1 MAQRTK
7 MNSSEF
13 KEFISHS
20 SDPHGSGPERRLS
33 FAGVIPYNE
42 LNYAPGSMGY
52 HQVMDRVE
60 FTIENWHSHV
70 CSHPVFKNPDPEL
83 DSVRSTLVEAAQS
96 LFEVYNALG
105 SLQFKRGFEE
115 PTTSYNKLGV
125 H

>member
-1 MAQRTK
+1 
-7 MNSSEF
+7 MNSTDFVAFIDSSE
-13 KEFISHS
+13 K
-20 SDPHGSGPERRLS
+20 DTKKARKLAPRRLS
-33 FAGVIPYNE
+33 FAGSIPYNE
-42 LNYAPGSMGY
+42 LNYSPGSLGY

-60 FTIENWHSHV
+60 FMIENWHSHV

-83 DSVRSTLVEAAQS
+83 DSVRNTLVEAAQS
-96 LFEVYNALG
+96 LFEAYNALG